1 LLDDVFDKL
10 DENRVE
16 ALIKLVSDPEFGQI
30 FITDTSQERIEPILK
45 KIGKEYRLYNVNEGA
60 VELI

>member
-1 LLDDVFDKL
+1 MTFLTSLM
-10 DENRVE
+10 R
-16 ALIKLVSDPEFGQI
+16 IVSDPEFGQI